1 MKILTILFCV
11 LFILMFLFAEVKVN
25 GRLCNQIFQRVFTC
39 LVGSL
44 IFTLVLGFPV
54 LGIMYL
60 IKEL

>member
-1 MKILTILFCV
+1 MKILTILYCV

-25 GRLCNQIFQRVFTC
+25 GRSCNQIFQRVFVC
-39 LVGSL
+39 LIGSL
-44 IFTLVLGFPV
+44 IFTLILGFPV